1 MWVCFELDYP
11 KKKVYPFR
19 YNRLHKEAKTLILCV
34 FEQITKRKK
43 QVEKQSYITHLF
55 YYPQ

>member
-11 KKKVYPFR
+11 KKKVYPLG
-19 YNRLHKEAKTLILCV
+19 YICLHKEAKTLILCV

-43 QVEKQSYITHLF
+43 QVEKQSFIARLF